1 MTHWWPSTSA
11 SRHSSQ
17 STLESG
23 AGPNKLFDGGSN
35 CSTLSDIGG
44 EKFWI
49 LRPAV
54 ETPTRTMC
62 SRASLTHID
71 ASMCAMAGKLYPFA
85 QQLAVALLIL
95 AGRSR
100 QRSGGGA
107 ACQRPQFGQVDTLTT
122 GKVIPTGC

>member
-23 AGPNKLFDGGSN
+23 AGPNKLFDGEA
-35 CSTLSDIGG
+35 TAQPLSDIGG

-54 ETPTRTMC
+54 ETPIRTMC
-62 SRASLTHID
+62 
-71 ASMCAMAGKLYPFA
+71 
-85 QQLAVALLIL
+85 
-95 AGRSR
+95 
-100 QRSGGGA
+100 
-107 ACQRPQFGQVDTLTT
+107 
-122 GKVIPTGC
+122 